1 MAGKVAYRFEPLAL
15 SVVLLPQVGDAVA
28 VLLRMVVADV
38 VAQGPATG
46 PALARDAASTNAK
59 SFICVGIFMDFMSV
73 NDYRALNVDF
83 LVNK

>member
-1 MAGKVAYRFEPLAL
+1 
-15 SVVLLPQVGDAVA
+15 
-28 VLLRMVVADV
+28 MVVVDV

-83 LVNK
+83 LVNNSLTQV